1 MPVAMPDPP
10 RRPNGWRGIMDRV
23 FDRSVVWEV
32 TAFLLIVSV
41 ILVIGSAVWVAASKR
56 QTLLPRGHYSAKSVS

>member
-10 RRPNGWRGIMDRV
+10 RRPNGWRGIIDRV

-41 ILVIGSAVWVAASKR
+41 ILVIGSAVWVASLRAASF
-56 QTLLPRGHYSAKSVS
+56 